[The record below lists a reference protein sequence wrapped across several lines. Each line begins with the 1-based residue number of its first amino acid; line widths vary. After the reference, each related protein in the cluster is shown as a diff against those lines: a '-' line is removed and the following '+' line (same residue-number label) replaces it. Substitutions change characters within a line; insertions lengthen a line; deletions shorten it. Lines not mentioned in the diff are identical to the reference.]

1 MRRSEFERIV
11 QLALDELPDVFHDA
25 LDNLDIQVRWAPTPY
40 ERRAARLHPGSDLFG
55 LYTGIPLPQRSHSYG
70 MAFHLPMPD
79 TILIFQRAHERHC
92 RTEEEMVGQA
102 RQTVLHEI
110 GHYMGIDEHRLRDLG
125 VG

>member
-1 MRRSEFERIV
+1 MPRMRRSEFERIV
-11 QLALDELPDVFHDA
+11 QQALEELPDVFRDA
-25 LDNLDIQVRWAPTPY
+25 LDNIDIQVRWAPTPR
-40 ERRAARLHPGSDLFG
+40 ERRAGGLHPGSDLFG
-55 LYTGIPLPQRSHSYG
+55 LYTGIPLTKRSHWYS
-70 MAFHLPMPD
+70 MVVPD

-92 RTEEEMVGQA
+92 RTEEEMVEQA

>member
-11 QLALDELPDVFHDA
+11 QQALDELPDLFHDA
-25 LDNLDIQVRWAPTPY
+25 LDNIDIQVRWAPTPY

-55 LYTGIPLPQRSHSYG
+55 LYTGIPLPARSRGYS
-70 MAFHLPMPD
+70 MVVPD

-92 RTEEEMVGQA
+92 RTEEEMVEQA